1 MLAKYKGTVFDPHLV
16 DLFRATVTGDDIR
29 ARILSDRHV
38 ALLVDPDP
46 EETTVLE
53 LRMIEEG
60 FEVRIARTLALRP
73 ERSCRKGASSWW

>member
-1 MLAKYKGTVFDPHLV
+1 MA
-16 DLFRATVTGDDIR
+16 GDDIR
-29 ARILSDRHV
+29 SRILSDRHV

-60 FEVRIARTLALRP
+60 FEVRIAARSPMRTPAY
-73 ERSCRKGASSWW
+73 KKAASSWW

>member
-1 MLAKYKGTVFDPHLV
+1 MA
-16 DLFRATVTGDDIR
+16 GDDLR

-60 FEVRIARTLALRP
+60 FEVRIARTLALAK
-73 ERSCRKGASSWW
+73 EILQKGGIELVVSEIDFAPPSASKSA